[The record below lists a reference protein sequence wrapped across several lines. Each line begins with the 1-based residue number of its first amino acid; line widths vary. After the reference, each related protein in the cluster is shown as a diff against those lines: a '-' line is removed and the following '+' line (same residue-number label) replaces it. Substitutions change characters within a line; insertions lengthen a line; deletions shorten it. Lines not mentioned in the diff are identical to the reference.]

1 MSFTR
6 EGRKYNSKNF
16 VTGLQYMVKMI
27 DISMVIVLM
36 SEGKRKRVTFLLKTY
51 KLALISLI
59 LTF

>member
-1 MSFTR
+1 M
-6 EGRKYNSKNF
+6 
-16 VTGLQYMVKMI
+16 MKMI